1 MVNENNGWPAPD
13 LPLGGD
19 RSAASS
25 CPKRSPIYTFFFHNI
40 FEFVPVFV
48 AVDSNKGKRLIL
60 HSLHER
66 PLVMEHG
73 PAGRSPI
80 PPEIQHDDFAAI
92 VTELE

>member
-1 MVNENNGWPAPD
+1 
-13 LPLGGD
+13 
-19 RSAASS
+19 
-25 CPKRSPIYTFFFHNI
+25 
-40 FEFVPVFV
+40 
-48 AVDSNKGKRLIL
+48 L

-80 PPEIQHDDFAAI
+80 PPEIQHHHFATI